1 MDTQQIDVMV
11 ADASHEVYVD
21 TILETI
27 RNAAAVRGTGIAERT
42 HEYVATKMKEGKAII
57 ALCGDTFAGFTYI
70 ESWGNKQYVAT
81 SGLIVHPDFRGLGLA
96 KRIKQASFQLARLR
110 WPKAKI
116 FSLTS
121 GAAVMKMNTEL
132 GYVPV
137 TFNELTDDEAFW
149 KGCEGCINHDILVAK
164 TASSASVQ
172 PCYTIR
178 QSRGTSKKNKKEITF
193 KRYSTMEEKK
203 KKVVVAFSGG
213 LDTSFTVM
221 YLAKEKGYEVYAA
234 CANTGGFSEEQLK
247 TNEENAYKL
256 GATKYVTI
264 DVTQEY
270 YEKSLKYMVFGNVLR
285 NGTYP
290 ISVSSER
297 IFQALAIARY
307 ANEIGA
313 DAIAHGSTGA
323 GNDQI
328 RFDMTFLVLA
338 PNVEIITLTRD
349 MALSRQEEIDYL
361 NKHGFSADFTKLKYS
376 YNVGL
381 WGTSICGG
389 EILDSAQGLPETA
402 YLKHVE
408 KEGSEQLRLTFE
420 KGELKA
426 VNDEKFD
433 DPIKAI
439 QKVEEIGAAYGIG
452 RDMHVGDTII
462 GIKGRVGFEAAAPM
476 LIIGAHRFLEKYTLS
491 KWQQYW
497 KDQVANW
504 YGMFLHESQY
514 LEPVMRD
521 IEAMLQES
529 QRNVNGTAILEL
541 RPLSFST
548 VGVESEDDLVKTKFG
563 EYGEMQKGWTAEDAK
578 GFIKVTSTPLRVYY
592 NNHKDE
598 EI

>member
-1 MDTQQIDVMV
+1 M
-11 ADASHEVYVD
+11 
-21 TILETI
+21 
-27 RNAAAVRGTGIAERT
+27 
-42 HEYVATKMKEGKAII
+42 
-57 ALCGDTFAGFTYI
+57 
-70 ESWGNKQYVAT
+70 
-81 SGLIVHPDFRGLGLA
+81 
-96 KRIKQASFQLARLR
+96 
-110 WPKAKI
+110 
-116 FSLTS
+116 
-121 GAAVMKMNTEL
+121 
-132 GYVPV
+132 
-137 TFNELTDDEAFW
+137 
-149 KGCEGCINHDILVAK
+149 
-164 TASSASVQ
+164 
-172 PCYTIR
+172 
-178 QSRGTSKKNKKEITF
+178 
-193 KRYSTMEEKK
+193 K

-221 YLAKEKGYEVYAA
+221 YLAKEKGYDVYAA
-234 CANTGGFSEEQLK
+234 CANTGGFSPEQLK
-247 TNEENAYKL
+247 QNEENAYKL
-256 GATKYVTI
+256 GAVKYVTL
-264 DVTQEY
+264 DVTREY
-270 YEKSLKYMVFGNVLR
+270 YEKSLKYMVYGNVLR

-323 GNDQI
+323 GNDQV

-349 MALSRQEEIDYL
+349 MALSRDYEINYL
-361 NKHGFSADFTKLKYS
+361 KEHGFEADFVKMKYS

-389 EILDSAQGLPETA
+389 EILDSAQGLPESA
-402 YLKHVE
+402 YLKQVK
-408 KEGSEQLRLTFE
+408 KEGSEQLRLEFK
-420 KGELKA
+420 KGQLCG
-426 VNDEKFD
+426 VNGEAFD

-462 GIKGRVGFEAAAPM
+462 GIKGRVGFEAAAPR

-521 IEAMLQES
+521 IEAMLEES
-529 QRNVNGTAILEL
+529 QRHVNGTVILEL

-548 VGVESEDDLVKTKFG
+548 VGVESADDLVKTKFG
-563 EYGEMQKGWTAEDAK
+563 EYGEMQKGWTADDAK
-578 GFIKVTSTPLRVYY
+578 GFIKVLSTPLRVYY
-592 NNHKDE
+592 TNHKGE
-598 EI
+598 ENI

>member
-1 MDTQQIDVMV
+1 MD
-11 ADASHEVYVD
+11 
-21 TILETI
+21 
-27 RNAAAVRGTGIAERT
+27 
-42 HEYVATKMKEGKAII
+42 
-57 ALCGDTFAGFTYI
+57 
-70 ESWGNKQYVAT
+70 
-81 SGLIVHPDFRGLGLA
+81 
-96 KRIKQASFQLARLR
+96 
-110 WPKAKI
+110 
-116 FSLTS
+116 
-121 GAAVMKMNTEL
+121 
-132 GYVPV
+132 
-137 TFNELTDDEAFW
+137 
-149 KGCEGCINHDILVAK
+149 
-164 TASSASVQ
+164 
-172 PCYTIR
+172 
-178 QSRGTSKKNKKEITF
+178 
-193 KRYSTMEEKK
+193 KK

-213 LDTSFTVM
+213 LDTSYTVM
-221 YLAKEKGYEVYAA
+221 YLAKEMGYEVHAA
-234 CANTGGFSEEQLK
+234 CANTGGFSAEQLK

-256 GATKYVTI
+256 GATKYVTL
-264 DVTQEY
+264 DVTHEY
-270 YEKSLKYMVFGNVLR
+270 YEKSLKYMIFGNVLR
-285 NGTYP
+285 NNCYP

-297 IFQALAIARY
+297 IFQAIAIARY

-328 RFDMTFLVLA
+328 RFDMTFLVMS
-338 PNVEIITLTRD
+338 PGIEIITLTRD
-349 MALSRQEEIDYL
+349 RNLTRKEEVDYL
-361 NKHGFSADFTKLKYS
+361 NAHGFNADFTKLKYS
-376 YNVGL
+376 YNIGI

-389 EILDSAQGLPETA
+389 EILDSNQGLPESA
-402 YLKHVE
+402 YLKHPTKDGPE
-408 KEGSEQLRLTFE
+408 LLKLGFE
-420 KGELKA
+420 KGELCS
-426 VNDEKFD
+426 VNGKTYSDKIEA
-433 DPIKAI
+433 IKA
-439 QKVEEIGAAYGIG
+439 VEEIGAAYGIG
-452 RDMHVGDTII
+452 RDCHVGDTII

-529 QRNVNGTAILEL
+529 QRNVNGTVILEL

-548 VGVESEDDLVKTKFG
+548 VGVDSKDDLVKTKFG